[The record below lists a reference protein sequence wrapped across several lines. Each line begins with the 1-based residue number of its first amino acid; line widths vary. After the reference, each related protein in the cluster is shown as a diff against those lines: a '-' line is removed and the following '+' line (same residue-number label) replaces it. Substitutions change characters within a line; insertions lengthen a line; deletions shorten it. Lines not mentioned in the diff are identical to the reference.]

1 MQARHTQGGDFFY
14 AFHFNLH
21 YMSPMWGRWIAGLCA
36 MFMLV
41 AIVSGVITH
50 KKIFTDFFTFRGGKG
65 QRSWLDAHSA
75 LSVLGLPF
83 HFMITYSGL
92 ITLMVMYM
100 PWGGMAVPQARTEA
114 FAELSAYVAPVK
126 PAGVQAPLARVDA
139 MVREA
144 ERRWGTGQV
153 GRVLVNNAF
162 DTEAVSYTHL
172 TLPTKA

>member
-1 MQARHTQGGDFFY
+1 
-14 AFHFNLH
+14 
-21 YMSPMWGRWIAGLCA
+21 

-162 DTEAVSYTHL
+162 DTEARVVVSRAEGGRVDFSPQFLLFDGVSGRLLQAKEQAVSYTHL